1 LTAKLEKLTDLGI
14 FLPTTKLP
22 TMRIFLV
29 GYMGCGKTTVGRQ
42 LAKLLNYAHL
52 DLDVLFEAEY
62 KITIADFFKKYD
74 EIAFRKIEHQ
84 LLLSTFNLENHVIS
98 TGGGTPCFFN
108 NMDLINQHGISVYI
122 KMHPKSLFFRLLNSK
137 RTRPLTS
144 GLDEVSLLKS
154 IEEKLA
160 KRETFYNQA
169 QIIVKGEDIDVAA
182 LVRILKSHDPI

>member
-29 GYMGCGKTTVGRQ
+29 GYMGCGKSTVGRQ
-42 LAKLLNYAHL
+42 LAKLLNYEHL
-52 DLDVLFEAEY
+52 DLDVLFETEY

-84 LLLSTFNLENHVIS
+84 LLLSTFNLKNYVIS

-108 NMDLINQHGISVYI
+108 NMDLINQNGISVYI
-122 KMHPKSLFFRLLNSK
+122 RMHPKSLFFRLLNSK

-160 KRETFYNQA
+160 GREKFYNQA
-169 QIIVKGEDIDVAA
+169 QIIVKGEDIDVVA
-182 LVRILKSHDPI
+182 LSRVLKSHDPI

>member
-1 LTAKLEKLTDLGI
+1 
-14 FLPTTKLP
+14 
-22 TMRIFLV
+22 MRIFLV

-108 NMDLINQHGISVYI
+108 NMYLINQNGISVYI

-137 RTRPLTS
+137 RIRPLTL
-144 GLDEVSLLKS
+144 GLDEVSLEKS
-154 IEEKLA
+154 IIEKLTQ
-160 KRETFYNQA
+160 RENFYA
-169 QIIVKGEDIDVAA
+169 HSKIIVKGEDIDVGA
-182 LVRILKSHDPI
+182 LSEKIKSFNPLS